1 MFSFII
7 SCEFSKAIVPIF
19 TLVVKSSTVSPLY
32 VHSAFVDSNKDRSKI
47 FRKKIPK
54 CYKKQNLNLHVHL
67 HCIYNNLNSIYI
79 VLGVKIVHLCLQRIP
94 SKTLVNA

>member
-47 FRKKIPK
+47 FRKKF
-54 CYKKQNLNLHVHL
+54 QNV
-67 HCIYNNLNSIYI
+67 I
-79 VLGVKIVHLCLQRIP
+79 K
-94 SKTLVNA
+94 SKT